1 MLSQRR
7 TTSAIALDELKRR
20 NDLESLRKYLILE
33 GCFPASKDPE
43 TSPITLEELKKLVRI
58 WKLNERRNFWK
69 THSERDEIVSA
80 LIQHADQNM
89 NFSPTKKVN
98 LPSTKT
104 VIGGSVNGDQ
114 IQPQQSPHSV
124 TALKPVPP
132 ADSKPSAVVS
142 VPNIRNFCGLKYFNR
157 EVSTKELTT
166 SGRFFQFPETKDRVD
181 NVVDQWRHED
191 FDMKDDL
198 LTAMNNASS
207 ANGNNPSGGSFAI
220 GTGPSSFNV
229 NSTPNS
235 SIRNATVSGIKSK
248 VKIVK
253 QRNLAMHL
261 MNFSS
266 HIDLKKTQFN
276 MKNVQTF
283 ISVAESDDPKTVSK
297 CMIALSNIA
306 AEPLVR
312 NILLEMNTM
321 HKITNMLQY
330 LRGKAAHWA
339 AGLLFYY
346 FSCDK
351 ESEDRIYNACSV
363 FLQLN
368 GSSKDSQVRAVTLY
382 TLNNLMP
389 CIDRQRIAELIMR
402 ILQSQFEPNIVFHD
416 KSLSSTYLTIMQ
428 NMTWFTNAHSTL
440 LSLNILELLEKFAR
454 FAINQKNNE
463 MALAVAKILQSFLQ
477 LPDSASAIVGIEFIS
492 ILCILFESDYEPAL
506 IQALKAC
513 VVLSSLPNLRR
524 LVQTTELTKTI
535 SNTIIN
541 RSNEGAAGVTNALG
555 KEAAKYFCNITFP
568 FHSSSPSKENLLRPS
583 SSSHPHHHSHH
594 KGNPNDDG
602 TNVLTAE
609 TIEKI
614 HIATMERLLEENIH
628 EAVFV
633 ILKSSN
639 PSLHSKAIAIRALQ
653 NIVSY
658 PSNGYKLSKQCVEP
672 MMSFLTD
679 CSSPLFSSSSSI
691 IVPASSP
698 SSNSSSS
705 AVSSESHGLGAAY
718 VIYNL
723 ATIPLCRNELVE
735 KKVHLKILEFMT
747 KVKESSLKSAFLQIL
762 VQLSGSNICIVE
774 LLKMNLIHKLET
786 QIQFVSK
793 SNANKSPKKKK
804 DDEEQENL
812 DILNAEGKN
821 KEKESENSNGVWR
834 DISLMLLAVVAY
846 TSHDLTEDNQIAII
860 SILKQICSFPGINN
874 DIIENCANV
883 LKFISSR
890 YAAYNELDPVIRS
903 ILTLSDSENDETI
916 DNDISTILYNMTCY
930 DVKNLDFMLKD
941 TYYINIMIRIMRN
954 GKVTVQENIAYAI
967 RTLCSVEKCTE
978 LLLKHDIISDLIVIA
993 LLRTSSEEIK
1003 IVCSQAFYNMVCSS
1017 KCRLEL
1023 LKGDLWW
1030 ALTRLGRTDSIAVRN
1045 MCIRALNDLSSP
1057 LDSSFFSSAKL
1068 APDQIKHATLHKSC
1082 ILALR
1087 AHHVLSFMKDLTL
1100 ASPASS
1106 LLQCLQI
1113 VHNFLK
1119 QFAQFHDSSSHT
1131 SAIPLPSSSAS
1142 NPYAV
1147 HEVVAAI
1154 RIASDAINRSSD
1166 IQCIRIATILL
1177 LKCSQLHFNNI
1188 NSSNTFSA
1196 ASASS
1201 SATTIENNPNNNMID
1216 NEFINIDISEVL
1228 RLSINNWKGNNE
1240 CRANIS
1246 RLLYELGKRKFFSK
1260 LVPLNEM
1267 NEILVAV
1274 YNPANTKENTIEMLE
1289 NIIGFLLQFILSENV
1304 KPIEIIQLTI
1314 WPLLLRDSLSTN
1326 SSLPAVNNPLF
1337 FLKPAAGGGGNS
1349 GPLAV
1354 GLGGLTGLS
1363 GGLSPAPPAVGMGSP
1378 STSLPK
1384 GRISLYQ
1391 RESSMANTESFEPLR
1406 GVIPTPFRVQGMALI
1421 LFSYCIESMLSLLQ
1435 KHYQKNDG
1443 KLSINESGTGGGTSS
1458 DNAALSTD
1466 DVSFAP
1472 APMER
1477 EESVLSAT
1485 GSATVKKRKASSLKD
1500 NSDVVNSLL
1509 TIHFPSLLQG
1519 IIKTDFIDYIYTRNN
1534 LLHILHIITQYN
1546 TPVIEAIF
1554 IPDTF
1559 QLVLRLLN
1567 NSIGSSRYDR
1577 IQEYC
1582 SCFLRNIAINHN
1594 YLLSFIQTPHFQVVN
1609 ELISELADLAITNLS
1624 LAMDLSIFFYF
1635 LSDYLQTPSL
1645 TAINNKD
1652 EAKMLSPKFALDMIN
1667 KLLSHQVLANSNPI
1681 TTLAVTTTATTT
1693 TNTSTTSSSSSAT
1706 ATILSSE
1713 ENYKVYLNTYYEMI
1727 NINKYTISIILNKYT
1742 FHNGVDPLF
1751 VQNMYSYLQT
1761 NSLVVIPNLMK
1772 DVSYKKLSEIKNCLY
1787 SEYLHIKE
1795 MTIAELLLFYED
1807 NPSYFKPIILNN
1819 FQENDHIILKLT
1831 NSKSVVYEKLETI
1844 ESISIIVFQKMI
1856 IPFEPTTESQYDLHN
1871 NMISEEVDE
1880 DDEKSISN
1888 HQHEQQEREN
1898 NYEKSKQEAGLLVQE
1913 ATPQIR
1919 EENEDDTDDETSPS
1933 HSNTGSRVTTA
1944 TKHSKTVNGAPDI
1957 GEGAVLEKATE
1968 EDTSNLKSSECRRV
1982 QNVKDSALSLEEKN
1996 DSATGRNS
2004 LLNEKLDIVTS
2015 LKNLSISPKKN
2026 TEKDPDSNSG
2036 EEYSLGSFEK

>member
-20 NDLESLRKYLILE
+20 NDLESLRKYIVLE

-104 VIGGSVNGDQ
+104 AIGGGVNGDHL
-114 IQPQQSPHSV
+114 QPQQSPHSV
-124 TALKPVPP
+124 TALKPAPP
-132 ADSKPSAVVS
+132 SDSKPSAVLS
-142 VPNIRNFCGLKYFNR
+142 VPTIRNFYGLKYFNR
-157 EVSTKELTT
+157 EVSTKELTM

-191 FDMKDDL
+191 FDMKDDV
-198 LTAMNNASS
+198 LTAMNNVSS
-207 ANGNNPSGGSFAI
+207 ANGNNPAGGSFAI
-220 GTGPSSFNV
+220 GAGSSSFNV

-235 SIRNATVSGIKSK
+235 SIRNATVSGIKNK

-283 ISVAESDDPKTVSK
+283 VSVAESDDPKTVSK

-351 ESEDRIYNACSV
+351 ESEDRVYNACSV

-368 GSSKDSQVRAVTLY
+368 GSSKDSLVRAVTLY

-402 ILQSQFEPNIVFHD
+402 ILQLQFEPTIVFQD
-416 KSLSSTYLTIMQ
+416 RSLSSTYLTIMQ
-428 NMTWFTNAHSTL
+428 NMAWFTNAHSTL

-463 MALAVAKILQSFLQ
+463 MALAIAKILQSFLQ
-477 LPDSASAIVGIEFIS
+477 LPDSASAVVGMEFIS

-513 VVLSSLPNLRR
+513 VVLSTLPNLRR
-524 LVQTTELTKTI
+524 LVHTTELTKVI
-535 SNTIIN
+535 SIMIIN
-541 RSNEGAAGVTNALG
+541 RAKEGAAGVTNALG

-568 FHSSSPSKENLLRPS
+568 FHSSSSSLKEILLGPS

-594 KGNPNDDG
+594 KGGNAADD
-602 TNVLTAE
+602 TNNVLTAE

-628 EAVFV
+628 EAVFA
-633 ILKSSN
+633 ILRSSD
-639 PSLHSKAIAIRALQ
+639 PSLQSKAIAIRALQ

-658 PSNGYKLSKQCVEP
+658 PSNGYKLSKQCIEP
-672 MMSFLTD
+672 VITFLMD
-679 CSSPLFSSSSSI
+679 CSSPLYTS
-691 IVPASSP
+691 ASSVMVP
-698 SSNSSSS
+698 TASPTSINSSSS
-705 AVSSESHGLGAAY
+705 VVCSESYGLGAAY

-774 LLKMNLIHKLET
+774 LLKIDLIHKLEI

-793 SNANKSPKKKK
+793 NSANKSPKRKKEE
-804 DDEEQENL
+804 EEQENL
-812 DILNAEGKN
+812 DISTGEGKS
-821 KEKESENSNGVWR
+821 KEKEIEILNNNGVWR

-846 TSHDLTEDNQIAII
+846 TSHDLTEANQIAII

-890 YAAYNELDPVIRS
+890 YAAFNELDPVIRS
-903 ILTLSDSENDETI
+903 VLALSDSENDETI

-930 DVKNLDFMLKD
+930 DAKNLDLMLKD

-954 GKVTVQENIAYAI
+954 GKVAVQENIAYAI
-967 RTLCSVEKCTE
+967 RTLCSVEKCTQ

-1003 IVCSQAFYNMVCSS
+1003 IVCSQAFYNMLCSS

-1030 ALTRLGRTDSIAVRN
+1030 ALTRLGRTDSVTVRN
-1045 MCIRALNDLSSP
+1045 MCIRALNDLSAP
-1057 LDSSFFSSAKL
+1057 LDSSFFSSSKL
-1068 APDQIKHATLHKSC
+1068 SSDQVKNATLHKSC
-1082 ILALR
+1082 VLALR
-1087 AHHVLSFMKDLTL
+1087 SHHVLSFMKDLTL

-1119 QFAQFHDSSSHT
+1119 QFAQFHDASSSS
-1131 SAIPLPSSSAS
+1131 SAPATVPLPSSITS

-1166 IQCIRIATILL
+1166 IQCIRFATILL
-1177 LKCSQLHFNNI
+1177 LKCSQLHFNNV
-1188 NSSNTFSA
+1188 SSSSSSSA
-1196 ASASS
+1196 SVSS
-1201 SATTIENNPNNNMID
+1201 SATTIETNPNNNMID
-1216 NEFINIDISEVL
+1216 NEFINIDITEVL
-1228 RLSINNWKGNNE
+1228 RLSVNNWKGNSE

-1246 RLLYELGKRKFFSK
+1246 RLLYELGKRKFFLK
-1260 LVPLNEM
+1260 LVPLSEM

-1274 YNPANTKENTIEMLE
+1274 YNPTNPKENSIEMLE
-1289 NIIGFLLQFILSENV
+1289 NVIGFLLQFILSENV

-1314 WPLLLRDSLSTN
+1314 WPLLLKDSLSTN
-1326 SSLPAVNNPLF
+1326 SSLSAINNPLF
-1337 FLKPAAGGGGNS
+1337 FLKPTVGAGGGG
-1349 GPLAV
+1349 PPAV
-1354 GLGGLTGLS
+1354 ALGGLVGLS
-1363 GGLSPAPPAVGMGSP
+1363 GVVSPAPPAIGMGSP

-1384 GRISLYQ
+1384 GRVSLYQ

-1421 LFSYCIESMLSLLQ
+1421 LFSYCIEAMLSLLQ

-1443 KLSINESGTGGGTSS
+1443 KLSINEAGNVVPAGASDSGVPSTS
-1458 DNAALSTD
+1458 DI
-1466 DVSFAP
+1466 SFTTAP
-1472 APMER
+1472 SN
-1477 EESVLSAT
+1477 ESEDSLLHPT
-1485 GSATVKKRKASSLKD
+1485 GSAAIKKRKASSLKD
-1500 NSDVVNSLL
+1500 NSDVVSSLL

-1519 IIKTDFIDYIYTRNN
+1519 VIKTDFVDYVYTRNN
-1534 LLHILHIITQYN
+1534 LLHILHMITQYS
-1546 TPVIEAIF
+1546 TPVIEAVF
-1554 IPDTF
+1554 IPDCF
-1559 QLVLRLLN
+1559 QLILRLLN
-1567 NSIGSSRYDR
+1567 NSVGSTKYDR

-1582 SCFLRNIAINHN
+1582 SCFLRNVAINHN

-1609 ELISELADLAITNLS
+1609 ELISELADLAVTNLS

-1652 EAKMLSPKFALDMIN
+1652 EGKMLSPKFALDMIN
-1667 KLLSHQVLANSNPI
+1667 KLLSHQVIANSSSTPSNS
-1681 TTLAVTTTATTT
+1681 TAVNA
-1693 TNTSTTSSSSSAT
+1693 STSSSSSVVS
-1706 ATILSSE
+1706 ILSSE

-1751 VQNMYSYLQT
+1751 IQNMYSYLQT

-1772 DVSYKKLSEIKNCLY
+1772 DVSYKKLAEIKNCLY
-1787 SEYLHIKE
+1787 SEYLQIKE
-1795 MTIAELLLFYED
+1795 MTVAELLLVYVD
-1807 NPSYFKPIILNN
+1807 NPSHFKPIILIN

-1831 NSKSVVYEKLETI
+1831 NSKSVIYEKLETI

-1871 NMISEEVDE
+1871 NMISEEADE
-1880 DDEKSISN
+1880 DDDKSISN
-1888 HQHEQQEREN
+1888 HQYDEKRQEN
-1898 NYEKSKQEAGLLVQE
+1898 SIPSDSIDYSKSTAQVGPLLQE

-1919 EENEDDTDDETSPS
+1919 EENEEDTDDETSPS
-1933 HSNTGSRVTTA
+1933 QSNTGSRVSTA
-1944 TKHSKTVNGAPDI
+1944 TKVSRSFNNVPQI
-1957 GEGAVLEKATE
+1957 GEASVQHNATVVDE
-1968 EDTSNLKSSECRRV
+1968 EDTSNLKSSECRRE
-1982 QNVKDSALSLEEKN
+1982 QGVKDSADFILSSEEIN
-1996 DSATGRNS
+1996 DQNS
-2004 LLNEKLDIVTS
+2004 LRHEKWDGVTS
-2015 LKNLSISPKKN
+2015 LKGLSISP
-2026 TEKDPDSNSG
+2026 
-2036 EEYSLGSFEK
+2036 EEY